1 MKIRMIIIALLAGIF
16 IVGCVDPGK
25 YDVDDVYKLQQ
36 SIMDRSPQNR
46 SETGTGPMM
55 PVENSV
61 PQIKMTK
68 EAKSNRY
75 RVELSLRETV
85 MRALAN
91 NPQIAVVSFTPQI
104 SRELMVQA
112 AAQFDYTIF
121 GGYAFDH
128 TAQSNNTTTSN
139 VTGIPTG
146 KLTSNDFQFGVQQQ
160 TITGAQW
167 SLAASMV
174 STRYRPTTNDWDYD
188 NNVAFNITQPL
199 LRGAGTEVNLANL
212 NIARLNYSISMSQF
226 NQNVQQTVVQVM
238 TAYYN
243 LVKARQLVVIAEN
256 LLAVTEQTYRK
267 VSERHSLDATKV
279 QIKQS
284 ETAVRERQAT
294 LVLAR
299 KNARDAQDA
308 LLVLLGDEQL
318 NLLGKNMDI
327 IPTTELTSLPVLID
341 PTDQFLT
348 ALRLNPQ
355 LEQLRLTISQTDIN
369 VMVAENEALPSL
381 NLTAGVTV
389 AGDSNGT
396 NRGAWNG
403 MLDARYTSYNAA
415 LMFEYPI
422 GNRQR
427 LSAIRQS
434 KLQRRQAIASLQS
447 QSDQLSQQIRESI
460 RQINTQYE
468 EIKIRRQALDAAK
481 EQLEALD
488 VLEKIRA
495 KLTPE
500 FLNLKL
506 NAQATVATSQSNL
519 IDAQV
524 LYNVAMLRLS
534 EYTGTV
540 LEQSQVQLSLPVVT
554 QPANTP
560 NPITLPPAPQ
570 NDTVVPLP
578 AMLQSKAP

>member
-1 MKIRMIIIALLAGIF
+1 MIIITLLAGGCI
-16 IVGCVDPGK
+16 IGCVDPGK
-25 YDVDDVYKLQQ
+25 YDVNDVYKLQQ

-46 SETGTGPMM
+46 SDSGTGPMI
-55 PVENSV
+55 PSENSV
-61 PQIKMTK
+61 PRIKMEKNPKT
-68 EAKSNRY
+68 NRY
-75 RVELSLRETV
+75 EVSLSLRETV

-104 SRELMVQA
+104 SRELVVQA
-112 AAQFDYTIF
+112 ASQFDYTIF
-121 GGYAFDH
+121 GGYEFTH
-128 TAQSNNTTTSN
+128 TESSNTTTTGN
-139 VTGIPTG
+139 ITGIPTG
-146 KLTSNDFQFGVQQQ
+146 KLNANDFQFGVQQQ

-167 SLAASMV
+167 SLAASMI

-188 NNVAFNITQPL
+188 NSIAFNVTQPL

-212 NIARLNYSISMSQF
+212 RIARLNYKISMSQF
-226 NQNVQQTVVQVM
+226 NQNVQQTVVSVM
-238 TAYYN
+238 SAYYN
-243 LVKARQLVVIAEN
+243 LIKARQLVVIAEN

-284 ETAVRERQAT
+284 ETAVRERQAA

-318 NLLGKNMDI
+318 NLLGRNMDI
-327 IPTTELTSLPVLID
+327 IPATTLTSLPVLID
-341 PTDQFLT
+341 PTDQYLT

-355 LEQLRLTISQTDIN
+355 LEQLRLAVSQSDIN
-369 VMVAENEALPSL
+369 IMVAENQALPSL
-381 NLTAGVTV
+381 NLTAGATL
-389 AGDSNGT
+389 AGDSSGT

-415 LMFEYPI
+415 LMFEYPL

-427 LSAIRQS
+427 LSAVRQS
-434 KLQRRQAIASLQS
+434 KLQRRQAISNLQS
-447 QSDQLSQQIRESI
+447 QSDQLAQQIRESI

-481 EQLEALD
+481 EQLDALD

-506 NAQATVATSQSNL
+506 NAQATVATSESNL

-524 LYNVAMLRLS
+524 LYNVAMLNLS
-534 EYTGTV
+534 RYTGTV
-540 LEQSQVQLSLPVVT
+540 LELNQVQLSLPVVT
-554 QPANTP
+554 QPDNSANP
-560 NPITLPPAPQ
+560 LTLTPAPP
-570 NDTVVPLP
+570 NDAPVPLP
-578 AMLQSKAP
+578 SMLQSSSSK